1 MCSTLDSAGKF
12 IQTISQIDRIC
23 LMNIA
28 KVDLNLLVAF
38 NAMLEHRNVTR
49 AGEAIG
55 LSQPAMSSAVR
66 RLRLLFEDPLFVRAG
81 LEMKPTPRA
90 LQLNMAIRQ
99 VIQTVQSEILQPARF
114 DSRSSTRTFTVLMP
128 DIGEANFLP
137 RILAMMATE
146 APHLNLRTLAM
157 QRHAAAESLE
167 SGAADLAMGYFPD
180 LKKAGFFQQQLMRSP
195 HVSLVRK
202 NHPEIGERM
211 SMEQFIAASHVV
223 VKPQGREHVFE
234 KHLQQQGINRRVVL
248 EISNFLSLLPIIESS
263 DLIATVPQDLADFC
277 VQHGQVRAICT
288 PVNAPVIDVQLHWHQ
303 RLQKDPGHAWLRSA
317 IHKLFSKS

>member
-1 MCSTLDSAGKF
+1 
-12 IQTISQIDRIC
+12 
-23 LMNIA
+23 MNIA
-28 KVDLNLLVAF
+28 AVDLNLLVAF
-38 NAMLEHRNVTR
+38 HAMLEHRHVTR

-66 RLRLLFEDPLFVRAG
+66 RLRLLLEDPLFVRAG

-90 LQLNMAIRQ
+90 LQLSTAVRQ
-99 VIQTVQSEILQPARF
+99 VVQIVQSEILQPTRF
-114 DSRSSTRTFTVLMP
+114 DASSSTRTFTFLMP

-137 RILAMMATE
+137 RILAMLALE

-157 QRHAAAESLE
+157 PRHAAADSLE
-167 SGAADLAMGYFPD
+167 SGVADLAMGYFPD
-180 LKKAGFFQQQLMRSP
+180 LHKAGFYQQKLMRST

-202 NHPEIGERM
+202 AHPTIGVQM
-211 SMEQFIAASHVV
+211 NLDQFIAASHVV
-223 VKPQGREHVFE
+223 VKPHGREHVFE
-234 KHLQQQGINRRVVL
+234 KHLQQQGITRRVVL

-277 VQHGQVRAICT
+277 VQHGQVRTVST
-288 PVNAPVIDVQLHWHQ
+288 PVKAPVIDVQLHWHQ

-317 IHKLFSKS
+317 IHQLFRQS

>member
-1 MCSTLDSAGKF
+1 MCFTLDSAGKF

-114 DSRSSTRTFTVLMP
+114 DSRSSTRTFTMLMP

-157 QRHAAAESLE
+157 QRHAAAEGLE

-303 RLQKDPGHAWLRSA
+303 RQQKDPGHAWLRSA